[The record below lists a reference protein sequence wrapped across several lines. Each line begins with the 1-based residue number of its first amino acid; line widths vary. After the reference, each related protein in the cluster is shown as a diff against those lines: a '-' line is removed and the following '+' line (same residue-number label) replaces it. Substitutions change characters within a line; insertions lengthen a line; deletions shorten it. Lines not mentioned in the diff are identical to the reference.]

1 MKGLTDEHIDFI
13 VSEINAS
20 RLESRELK
28 EDLVDHFSC
37 IIEDNMKQGNT
48 FEESYKKAYQS
59 ICPNGLNEIY
69 QESIFLLSSKRI
81 KIMKK
86 LLFASGFLVVF
97 LQLTGI
103 VFKIQH
109 WPAGGLILL
118 AAAATLIFV
127 FLPLI
132 FLYFYKSEYSKY
144 LSYKMKYIFGY
155 LGLALLFTG
164 SIMKLLHLP
173 GSGWTLL
180 ISLAVLNFGFL
191 PILFYR
197 SYKGSEIKT
206 KPANSFTGK
215 LYLLGLSGLALFLT
229 GAVFKVLH
237 LPGAAVLLGVA
248 LIVLNFGF
256 LPVFFYSLYK
266 KTTN

>member
-1 MKGLTDEHIDFI
+1 MKRLTDEHIDFI

-20 RLESRELK
+20 RIESRELK

-206 KPANSFTGK
+206 NTANRFTGK
-215 LYLLGLSGLALFLT
+215 LYLLGL
-229 GAVFKVLH
+229 
-237 LPGAAVLLGVA
+237 
-248 LIVLNFGF
+248 
-256 LPVFFYSLYK
+256 
-266 KTTN
+266 